1 MRKIRS
7 ILWLAGAVIYAAV
20 FACLFELGWRTAYVW
35 SYLDEKAPVSRILCG
50 DTRMIIIALAAGL
63 LLGVVTC
70 LLAVRVRACWTIRI
84 GRKTAPAEK
93 QTAKADEQENGTGN
107 RTIRISALA
116 VMIILDLLLVGILG
130 VSAYSRSRR
139 YHAECDRISQIR
151 SMLAEE
157 KRIYHAGGGIIGPDG
172 QIYNYTNSME
182 AFQQSLDRGVKFV
195 ELDFRFSTDGEL
207 VCIHKWNED
216 FVPEGAVPAVSV
228 PEDAAVAEGAP
239 EDAAVAEGAAG
250 DAADAE
256 EAPEEGPQGNGAV
269 SLDEFLRGKIRG
281 FFTPMTMEDVAAA
294 MREHP
299 DLHIVV
305 DLKGDDVVRGYRML
319 AKRYPDLMP
328 RLIPQFYHATQFDYL
343 YGLGY
348 RAMIFTLYRS
358 GDWELSEAALNSF
371 AMRQML
377 AGITMGTYRVGDG
390 SFVRQVLSTRQ
401 PVYIHT
407 VDDPVRAQELF
418 DMGVSAVYTNIYV
431 GV

>member
-7 ILWLAGAVIYAAV
+7 ILWLVGAVIYAAV

-50 DTRMIIIALAAGL
+50 DTKMIVIALAAGL

-70 LLAVRVRACWTIRI
+70 LLAVRVRAFWTIRI
-84 GRKTAPAEK
+84 GRKRAQAGT
-93 QTAKADEQENGTGN
+93 TGGQENGSGN

-116 VMIILDLLLVGILG
+116 IMIILDLLLVIILG
-130 VSAYSRSRR
+130 VTAYSRSRR
-139 YHAECDRISQIR
+139 YHAECDQISQIR
-151 SMLAEE
+151 TMLADE
-157 KRIYHAGGGIIGPDG
+157 KRIYHAGGGVIGPDG
-172 QIYNYTNSME
+172 QIYNYTNSLE
-182 AFQQSLDRGVKFV
+182 AFQQSLERGVKFV
-195 ELDFRFSTDGEL
+195 ELDFRFTTDGEL

-216 FVPEGAVPAVSV
+216 FVPEGAAVV
-228 PEDAAVAEGAP
+228 
-239 EDAAVAEGAAG
+239 EGAAEEATPAEEAPEG
-250 DAADAE
+250 VAVVEGVVEDEAPEE

-281 FFTPMTMEDVAAA
+281 VFTPMTVEDVAAA
-294 MREHP
+294 MREYP

-305 DLKGDDVVRGYRML
+305 DLTGDDVVRGYRML

-328 RLIPQFYHATQFDYL
+328 RLIPQFYHATQFNYL
-343 YGLGY
+343 YSLGY

-358 GDWELSEAALNSF
+358 GDWELSESALNSF

-377 AGITMGTYRVGDG
+377 VGITMGTYRVGDG
-390 SFVRQVLSTRQ
+390 SVVRQVLSTRQ

-418 DMGVSAVYTNIYV
+418 DMGVSAVYTNV
-431 GV
+431 FV